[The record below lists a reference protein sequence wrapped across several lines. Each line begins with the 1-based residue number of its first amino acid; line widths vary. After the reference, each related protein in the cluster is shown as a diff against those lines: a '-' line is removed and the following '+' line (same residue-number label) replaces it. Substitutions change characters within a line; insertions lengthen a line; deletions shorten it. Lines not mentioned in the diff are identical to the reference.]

1 MNHMGTRTGMISHLA
16 TGFHPA
22 LIRGSQS
29 HTEDEAPQ
37 RPALEQKQDNS

>member
-1 MNHMGTRTGMISHLA
+1 MNDIDTRTGMISHLA

-29 HTEDEAPQ
+29 HTKHEAPQ
-37 RPALEQKQDNS
+37 RPALE